1 MLESQAHRRLHAIQ
15 CHLLPSSTASDDDS
29 SSHVQPNL
37 TAAEFFHGS
46 LSLCLSLYLYV
57 CMYVCV
63 GVW

>member
-46 LSLCLSLYLYV
+46 LSLSLSLSTYMYV
-57 CMYVCV
+57 CMCV
-63 GVW
+63 

>member
-37 TAAEFFHGS
+37 TAAESFHGS
-46 LSLCLSLYLYV
+46 LSLCLSLSTYMYV
-57 CMYVCV
+57 CMCV
-63 GVW
+63 